1 MAWGQ
6 LDLNAATWAKPA
18 AMTKQRRSHLTPLA
32 PEAVKLLRRREAER
46 EQGRV
51 VRLKDDRVFPS
62 TLAAPHFKL
71 ERDWVQIRAS
81 AGLDGLRMHDLRHTY
96 ASLLV
101 GQGLSLPVIGALL
114 GHSKPATTNRYAH
127 LSLGPLRVAADLV
140 GHLVTSGGK
149 VTTK

>member
-1 MAWGQ
+1 MCWAH
-6 LDLNAATWAKPA
+6 LDLNAGTWSKPA
-18 AMTKQRRSHLTPLA
+18 TATKQRRSHLTPLA
-32 PEAVKLLRRREAER
+32 PEAVELLRRRHDAR

-62 TLAAPHFKL
+62 SLAAPHFKL

-101 GQGLSLPVIGALL
+101 GRGLSLPVIGALL
-114 GHSKPATTNRYAH
+114 GHSKAATTSRYAH
-127 LSLGPLRVAADLV
+127 LALDPLRAAADLV
-140 GHLVTSGGK
+140 GALVSGGK
-149 VTTK
+149 VPTR